1 MTKIR
6 FSAIVLGAAL
16 GAALAAP
23 AAAQQRVSIYTA
35 HTANIVEKLIPEF
48 EKATG
53 IKADVVKA
61 GSGDIINRVR
71 AESANP
77 KADVIWSIGAELLE
91 ANTDLLQA
99 YQPKEYAMIAD
110 AFKTTGPWLPY
121 TGILNVF
128 VVNTKKLK
136 PEEYPKT
143 WMDLAQPRFKNL
155 VSFADAEK
163 SGSAYMQLNT
173 FLTIYSDKQP
183 GWDKF
188 KEVYKNMNVSASS
201 GAVPRF
207 VNDGEA
213 VVGITLEDNAYL
225 YLKGGGPVA
234 IIYPEDGTS
243 VIADGMALGQGRA
256 ESRRRQGIHR
266 LGAFRRHAEDG
277 GAGARPA
284 ADPEGCA
291 AARRAEAARPDQ
303 ARQVRHQ
310 ERRRQAQGIH
320 GQVAGACPRQ
330 MTFAKRLTRTA
341 GVVPMARVELRRICK
356 SYPGVT
362 ALDDVELAVE
372 PGEFFTLLG
381 PSGCG
386 KTTLLRT
393 IAGFNQQDSGEILFD
408 GARIDT
414 VPAHRRDIGMVYQDY
429 AIFPHK
435 SVADNVAFGLTMRRR
450 SAARKSR
457 SASRGRSTSCS
468 SAGTRRGCRTSCRAD
483 SSSAWRSPARW

>member
-1 MTKIR
+1 MTKLK
-6 FSAIVLGAAL
+6 FSAIAIVLSAAL
-16 GAALAAP
+16 GAVLAAP

-99 YQPKEYAMIAD
+99 YTPKEAAMIAD
-110 AFKTTGPWLPY
+110 QFKTTGPWLPY

-243 VIADGMALGQGRA
+243 VIADGMALVKGAPNADAGKAFIDWALSAATQKMAVQELGRRPIRKDTPPLGALKPLGEIKLVKYDIKNAADKRKEYMDKWQALVQGR
-256 ESRRRQGIHR
+256 
-266 LGAFRRHAEDG
+266 
-277 GAGARPA
+277 
-284 ADPEGCA
+284 
-291 AARRAEAARPDQ
+291 
-303 ARQVRHQ
+303 
-310 ERRRQAQGIH
+310 
-320 GQVAGACPRQ
+320 
-330 MTFAKRLTRTA
+330 
-341 GVVPMARVELRRICK
+341 
-356 SYPGVT
+356 
-362 ALDDVELAVE
+362 
-372 PGEFFTLLG
+372 
-381 PSGCG
+381 
-386 KTTLLRT
+386 
-393 IAGFNQQDSGEILFD
+393 
-408 GARIDT
+408 
-414 VPAHRRDIGMVYQDY
+414 
-429 AIFPHK
+429 
-435 SVADNVAFGLTMRRR
+435 
-450 SAARKSR
+450 
-457 SASRGRSTSCS
+457 
-468 SAGTRRGCRTSCRAD
+468 
-483 SSSAWRSPARW
+483 